1 MTEPG
6 QVPEANQGSD
16 ELDDLSP
23 EENAATELK
32 GGGSAPA
39 GGGHGGSREIPFG
52 KPRAHS
58 TRLAI
63 AANVRR

>member
-23 EENAATELK
+23 QENAAAELK

-39 GGGHGGSREIPFG
+39 GGGHGGSREI
-52 KPRAHS
+52 HW
-58 TRLAI
+58 
-63 AANVRR
+63 